1 MSNNARKRRGLA
13 IGLVVGGLTLSQP
26 VLADILKYLGPAFG
40 GYVTT
45 SGLTNT
51 PTPPNPVTASPS
63 TGAVSMLNLTAG
75 GSFAAW
81 CVDIYSWL
89 NTTSTGASYTLT
101 SGATFFGGSPSKVTD
116 LERLASLYL
125 GSVNTV
131 AESGAFQLAV
141 WEIVYENSGSYG
153 LGTGNFQVA
162 SASGG
167 AITTANTWL
176 SALGSGVPTMTLNV
190 WASSSSQ
197 DLAVFTSA
205 VPEPEIYAMLAAG
218 LGFLGFVGKKRRQAR
233 ADA

>member
-1 MSNNARKRRGLA
+1 
-13 IGLVVGGLTLSQP
+13 
-26 VLADILKYLGPAFG
+26 
-40 GYVTT
+40 
-45 SGLTNT
+45 
-51 PTPPNPVTASPS
+51 
-63 TGAVSMLNLTAG
+63 MLNLTSG

-89 NTTSTGASYTLT
+89 NTTSTGSSYTLT
-101 SGATFFGGSPSKVTD
+101 PGGTFFGGSPSKVTD
-116 LERLASLYL
+116 LERLASQYL
-125 GSVNTV
+125 ASVNTV

-167 AITTANTWL
+167 AIATANSWL
-176 SALGSGVPTMTLNV
+176 SALGSGVPTMSLSV

-205 VPEPEIYAMLAAG
+205 VPEPEIYAMMAAG
-218 LGFLGFVGKKRRQAR
+218 LGLLGFVGRKRRRSLAS
-233 ADA
+233 AS